1 VNRASDSGANKR
13 SLDKR
18 EAPFSKGL
26 PTPRVPGYSSLP
38 LFLQPNLQLAKTLF
52 HFFGGNGGPQIFHS
66 SADPS
71 PPIPRV
77 NPNRAS
83 EHRVDP
89 NRENEH
95 SANPCCIHDTGT
107 NPNRVST
114 DRVNPDRVNPD
125 RVNEHRENPDA
136 RAAWGY
142 VDFAWGGFIGETRV
156 DGGDAPF
163 PGYLVPDVSR
173 GTVVTIGWIACHSAR
188 HSWKPTVMSPLP
200 A

>member
-1 VNRASDSGANKR
+1 MGDHKYFTAAQ
-13 SLDKR
+13 
-18 EAPFSKGL
+18 
-26 PTPRVPGYSSLP
+26 TPP
-38 LFLQPNLQLAKTLF
+38 
-52 HFFGGNGGPQIFHS
+52 
-66 SADPS
+66 

-95 SANPCCIHDTGT
+95 SANPCCVCATGT

-114 DRVNPDRVNPD
+114 DRVNPDRVN
-125 RVNEHRENPDA
+125 EHRENPDA
-136 RAAWGY
+136 RDAWGY
-142 VDFAWGGFIGETRV
+142 VDFAWDRFIGETRV

-163 PGYLVPDVSR
+163 SGYSWGCLVPDVSR

-200 A
+200 AWSRISLCWGVILRLKSLVSVRGRAM